1 MDSQRWES
9 KSSSKVLYISLIC
22 VFQFGKKRLTFAVG
36 FENVVLPKI
45 KNTNDE
51 DDEGFVRIWAGDA
64 GCGRTAI

>member
-1 MDSQRWES
+1 MGIEIFV
-9 KSSSKVLYISLIC
+9 KSIVHFLDLRISIRE
-22 VFQFGKKRLTFAVG
+22 KELTFAVG